1 MSTLYAVTLG
11 LLSAAALLT
20 LVRLVRGPSALD
32 RVMALDVV
40 VTLVVAGTA
49 VGMVL
54 RADATPVP
62 ALVVLTLLAFI
73 GSVTA
78 AHLVEK
84 REGMR

>member
-1 MSTLYAVTLG
+1 MTVLYAVTLG
-11 LLSAAALLT
+11 VLSAAALLT

-32 RVMALDVV
+32 RIMALDVI
-40 VTLVVAGTA
+40 VTLVIAGAA

-54 RADATPVP
+54 RDDTTAVP

-78 AHLVEK
+78 AYLVEK